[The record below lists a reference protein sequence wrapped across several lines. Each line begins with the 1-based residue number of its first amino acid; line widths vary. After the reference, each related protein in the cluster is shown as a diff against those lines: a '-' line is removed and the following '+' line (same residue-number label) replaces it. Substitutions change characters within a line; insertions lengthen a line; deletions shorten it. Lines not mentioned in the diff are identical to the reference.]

1 MNQQKA
7 KLIDLEANVSL
18 QERSNGK
25 VDLSPSQHPILKPLF
40 LSKAASS
47 LFTID
52 KYFQLSED
60 FKKMSETLTENKASM
75 DQKLEKLEG
84 TKKELVLAVSDMGKA
99 NTTLGQELASLTGL
113 KTKAPAWD
121 RKAETTEV
129 DNSSSP
135 HSQLFIPGG
144 STEHLADGGGE
155 QDTKGDE
162 RVEEES
168 RGDSD
173 RSLFK
178 EGANRASGWPGPA

>member
-1 MNQQKA
+1 
-7 KLIDLEANVSL
+7 
-18 QERSNGK
+18 
-25 VDLSPSQHPILKPLF
+25 
-40 LSKAASS
+40 
-47 LFTID
+47 
-52 KYFQLSED
+52 
-60 FKKMSETLTENKASM
+60 MSETLTENKASM

-129 DNSSSP
+129 DNPSSP
-135 HSQLFIPGG
+135 HSQQFIPGG

-178 EGANRASGWPGPA
+178 EGANRARGWPGPA